1 MRILIVSEGRRHA
14 EKPEASSVGMPWG
27 AFHCMPGLASVL
39 ADAGVR
45 RAVALARARGGCTV
59 EGRPQRDPDE
69 LRTVARCKRT
79 QRRASLRFSLARCSP
94 FWKVPAR
101 KCPLWHRRSRSRLK
115 LRGRVLSK
123 NRRHAMKFA
132 RRSKAHLPHC
142 CHPAPTMIL
151 IRADGESNPR
161 CADPCTRSSA
171 PSCSYAT

>member
-1 MRILIVSEGRRHA
+1 MKLYTAQHRAHAKIAPHGHANAKCQVAHAYILMIVSEGRRHA

-79 QRRASLRFSLARCSP
+79 QRRASLRFSLAD
-94 FWKVPAR
+94 
-101 KCPLWHRRSRSRLK
+101 
-115 LRGRVLSK
+115 
-123 NRRHAMKFA
+123 A
-132 RRSKAHLPHC
+132 RRFGKCNALFGTD
-142 CHPAPTMIL
+142 A
-151 IRADGESNPR
+151 READSSFAAASYRKIG
-161 CADPCTRSSA
+161 ATR
-171 PSCSYAT
+171 